1 MAPRPVSAIL
11 LAMSNR
17 HPLSAPAKLALI
29 PALAMAVPLA
39 VALTSAAPV
48 LAGELHDVTA
58 APGKTT
64 VGTPG
69 KTSVTL
75 AAKNGWH
82 LNPDAP
88 ISVKLT
94 PPAGV
99 TVDKA
104 KLGRKDLALS
114 TPEKA
119 RFDVGFAADAPGSKS
134 IECETSFVICQES
147 ACKPIKETV
156 TLNVDVAAADTAAK
170 KKH

>member
-1 MAPRPVSAIL
+1 
-11 LAMSNR
+11 MSNR
-17 HPLSAPAKLALI
+17 VPLSFGKLALLVAM
-29 PALAMAVPLA
+29 PVALAF
-39 VALTSAAPV
+39 TGTAPAR
-48 LAGELHDVTA
+48 AGELHEVTPD
-58 APGKTT
+58 PGKTT

-69 KTSVTL
+69 KAGLTL

-94 PPAGV
+94 PAEGV
-99 TVDKA
+99 TVDKP
-104 KLGRKDLALS
+104 KLTRKDLASS

-119 RFDVGFAADAPGSKS
+119 KFDVGFAASTPGAKS

-156 TLNVDVAAADTAAK
+156 TLKVDVTPAGAAK

>member
-1 MAPRPVSAIL
+1 MSTRPFAPFAL
-11 LAMSNR
+11 FLAL
-17 HPLSAPAKLALI
+17 PLAAAFAAPAR
-29 PALAMAVPLA
+29 
-39 VALTSAAPV
+39 
-48 LAGELHDVTA
+48 AGELHDVTPG
-58 APGKTT
+58 PGKTT

-69 KTSVTL
+69 KATLTL

-88 ISVKLT
+88 ISVKLS
-94 PPAGV
+94 PADGV

-104 KLGRKDLALS
+104 KLGRKDLAAS

-119 RFDVGFAADAPGSKS
+119 RFDVGFAATSPGAKT

-156 TLNVDVAAADTAAK
+156 TLNVDVLAAGAAPAAGAGAK